1 MTDVGLIY
9 SRRHGLTARMMNEF
23 NANPEAKLLV
33 KDEKEKAK
41 LIHQYLIPESEQHR
55 IISCQMILKGEVS
68 L

>member
-9 SRRHGLTARMMNEF
+9 SRRHGLTARMMHEF
-23 NANPEAKLLV
+23 KSNQEARLLV

-41 LIHQYLIPESEQHR
+41 LIHQYLIPEGDQHR
-55 IISCQMILKGEVS
+55 IISCHMILIGEVS